1 VEAAHIKIRGARKS
15 FNRPNDTPLLVLD
28 GIELDVHHGEFLS
41 ILGPSGCGKST
52 LINILSKQDTLDAGT
67 IRYEGAIWQS
77 RPDHIAVVWQE
88 EYLMP
93 WKTAKGNVEFPLIV
107 RGEDHGAREV
117 AATNCLRAVG
127 LNGFEDYYPS
137 QLSQGMRKRVA
148 LAAALVTR
156 PSILLMDEPFAA
168 LDVYTKR
175 QVEKELVNLWEDIDS
190 TIVMV
195 THDVQEAVVLSDRVV
210 VLTGRPAHTKSV
222 REIPLPRPRNLDM
235 LYGDA
240 EFHSI
245 VRELWVELTQ

>member
-1 VEAAHIKIRGARKS
+1 
-15 FNRPNDTPLLVLD
+15 VLG
-28 GIELDVHHGEFLS
+28 GIDLDIHYGEFLS

-67 IRYEGAIWQS
+67 IKYEGAIWQD

-93 WKTAKGNVEFPLIV
+93 WKTAKGNVEFPLII
-107 RGEDHGAREV
+107 RGESRVAREE
-117 AATNCLRAVG
+117 AAMNCLRSVG
-127 LNGFEDYYPS
+127 LAGFENYYPS

-156 PSILLMDEPFAA
+156 PSILLMDEPFAS

-175 QVEKELVNLWEDIDS
+175 QIEKELVGLWEKIDS

-210 VLTGRPAHTKSV
+210 VLTERPARTKTVKNIS
-222 REIPLPRPRNLDM
+222 LPRPRDLDA
-235 LYGDA
+235 LYGDV

-245 VRELWVELTQ
+245 VRELWIELTH